1 MKQATPP
8 PAAAVAVAKDRDEK
22 VVVRAY
28 ARPVPKF
35 HEDYYGP
42 GGHEPNHH

>member
-1 MKQATPP
+1 MEQATPP
-8 PAAAVAVAKDRDEK
+8 PAAVAKDRDQK

-28 ARPVPKF
+28 ARPVPRF